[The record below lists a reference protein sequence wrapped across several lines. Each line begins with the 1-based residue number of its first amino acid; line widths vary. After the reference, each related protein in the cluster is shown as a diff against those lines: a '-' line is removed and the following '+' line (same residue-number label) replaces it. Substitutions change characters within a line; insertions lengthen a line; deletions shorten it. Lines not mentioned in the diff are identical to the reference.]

1 MGNGLGW
8 RAIVLAI
15 PMVAGCEAT
24 AVQSS
29 GGYRPLTATE
39 MDQITLGSVGAI
51 NEAEAHAFGSTSQ
64 AFASTSSLVSSGSSP
79 IAGASFLNS
88 VGSNHVNSQVNAA
101 AGNSRSVEAS
111 GSSSVHVDS
120 VNGGASIDA
129 TGTGAG
135 GGDGTSHAQVSMQ
148 FYGISTNRVDLVFGS
163 ATAVACCTPLAE
175 AQVKIASGAGG
186 QYSRELRGASVSN
199 TQGQVQ
205 SRVDIAVASSSLPII
220 DTGQMSG
227 LLTPRGSPMY

>member
-1 MGNGLGW
+1 MGNRLGW
-8 RAIVLAI
+8 TVIVLAI

-39 MDQITLGSVGAI
+39 MDQITLGSAGAI

-64 AFASTSSLVSSGSSP
+64 AFASTSSLVSSGSTP

-88 VGSNHVNSQVNAA
+88 AGSNYVNSQVNT
-101 AGNSRSVEAS
+101 AGNSRSVEAR

-120 VNGGASIDA
+120 ANGGASIDA
-129 TGTGAG
+129 IGTGTA
-135 GGDGTSHAQVSMQ
+135 GGDGTSHGQVSMQ
-148 FYGISTNRVDLVFGS
+148 FYGISTNRADLVFGS
-163 ATAVACCTPLAE
+163 ATAVACCAPLAE

-186 QYSRELRGASVSN
+186 QYSSELRGAPVSDIP
-199 TQGQVQ
+199 GQVQ
-205 SRVDIAVASSSLPII
+205 SRVDIAVASSALPIV
-220 DTGQMSG
+220 DAGQMLG